1 MRAPGG
7 TGGHPGERREEE
19 GQGGSGKGEGG
30 RASLGDEPS
39 ALCAAPAPG
48 GGAPLLLLALLVAI

>member
-19 GQGGSGKGEGG
+19 GQGGSGKGEGE

-39 ALCAAPAPG
+39 ALRAAADASIAT
-48 GGAPLLLLALLVAI
+48 GASRAAA